1 MIHTC
6 LNSVK
11 GNLLNENTLRSF
23 PLYPGKGEEGGVEIG
38 LNLNSDKNLM
48 TRNYFFF
55 YINMGW

>member
-1 MIHTC
+1 MIHIC
-6 LNSVK
+6 LDSVK

-48 TRNYFFF
+48 TRNPFFL
-55 YINMGW
+55 YK